1 MDCGADQ
8 IAQGA
13 QTQAQGATEQASSV
27 EALSDKLRQL
37 HLEAEQNVDNAAV
50 VSENTRKMGAEMQKS
65 NQEMTSLLGAIDN
78 ISQQSNEIVKII
90 KVIEDIAFQTNIL
103 ALNAAVE
110 VARAGAAGKGFAVV
124 ADEVRNLAAKSAE
137 AAKNTTTLIQHSV
150 EAVEQGRKIAT
161 GTAQILR
168 GTTADAEENVEKVAV
183 IAQSYQDITRELDQ
197 ISQGISQIA
206 GVIQSNSA
214 TAEES
219 AAASEELSG
228 QAQMLKGMIQGF
240 QLP

>member
-90 KVIEDIAFQTNIL
+90 KAIEDIAFQTNIL

-110 VARAGAAGKGFAVV
+110 VPGPVRRARALPWWPT
-124 ADEVRNLAAKSAE
+124 RC
-137 AAKNTTTLIQHSV
+137 
-150 EAVEQGRKIAT
+150 
-161 GTAQILR
+161 GTWP
-168 GTTADAEENVEKVAV
+168 
-183 IAQSYQDITRELDQ
+183 
-197 ISQGISQIA
+197 
-206 GVIQSNSA
+206 
-214 TAEES
+214 
-219 AAASEELSG
+219 LS
-228 QAQMLKGMIQGF
+228 
-240 QLP
+240 PPRPPRTPPP